1 MIRTLLIIAGAALVL
16 CIACFTGAAAIG
28 GRDFVR
34 AVEDGDS
41 WGWTWDGDGDFRR
54 FRRIESGPRVT
65 RTLTWTG
72 GDSLTSDMAADVIY
86 SQDETASVTVSGRQ
100 VDVDRLRLEGGRLTM
115 TSGDHEGGMFFGG
128 DGLTITVSAPSVRTF
143 HVDGSG
149 DLDIR
154 GYDQDTIALD
164 ISGSGD
170 VEAAGRARSL
180 TFDGTASGEAYL
192 APLEVTDA
200 KVSMTGSGDVEISA
214 MGAVD
219 ADISGS
225 GDLHL
230 ARRPANLATADTGSG
245 DVIQD

>member
-41 WGWTWDGDGDFRR
+41 WGWTWDGDGEARR
-54 FRRIESGPRVT
+54 FRRIEGGPRVT
-65 RTLTWTG
+65 RTLDWTG
-72 GDSLTSDMAADVIY
+72 SESLAVDMSADVVY
-86 SQDETASVTVSGRQ
+86 VQDETASVTISGRQ
-100 VDVDRLRLEGGRLTM
+100 GDVDRVRLDGGRLTM
-115 TSGDHEGGMFFGG
+115 TSVDRAVFFGHE
-128 DGLTITVSAPSVRTF
+128 DGLTITVSAPSVKTF
-143 HVDGSG
+143 QVNGSG